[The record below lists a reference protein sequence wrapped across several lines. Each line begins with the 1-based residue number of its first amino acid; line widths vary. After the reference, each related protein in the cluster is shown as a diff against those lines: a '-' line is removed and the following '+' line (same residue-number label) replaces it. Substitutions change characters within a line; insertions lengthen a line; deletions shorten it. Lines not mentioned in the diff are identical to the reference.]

1 MTTLHALQR
10 TNERTGFNL
19 KTSERFISNAIQR
32 GKGAENFIDRERH
45 YLLQAAE
52 DSKKA
57 LVYNS
62 YCFIISADNIC
73 ITMFPVPKWFGK
85 KMQYSCKNKIK
96 RTRNYQRH
104 KDFYQMEENDYGFCK
119 VS

>member
-1 MTTLHALQR
+1 MTTLHAIQR

-32 GKGAENFIDRERH
+32 GKSSEEFIDRERH
-45 YLLQAAE
+45 YLLQAVK
-52 DSKKA
+52 DDRKA

-62 YCFIISADNIC
+62 YCFIVSDENIC

-85 KMQYSCKNKIK
+85 KKSFYNKSK
-96 RTRNYQRH
+96 HARKYQLNNNFETEDNY
-104 KDFYQMEENDYGFCK
+104 YGFCK

>member
-19 KTSERFISNAIQR
+19 KTSERFIANALER
-32 GKGAENFIDRERH
+32 GKRAEDFRDREKD
-45 YLLQAAE
+45 YLLRTVKNN
-52 DSKKA
+52 SKA
-57 LVYNS
+57 LVYNT
-62 YCFIISADNIC
+62 YCFIFSKENIC

-85 KMQYSCKNKIK
+85 KRRYNSKNKHIREYQK
-96 RTRNYQRH
+96 NYNN
-104 KDFYQMEENDYGFCK
+104 YEMEDDYYGFCK

>member
-10 TNERTGFNL
+10 TNERTGFNR
-19 KTSERFISNAIQR
+19 KTSERFISNAIER
-32 GKGAENFIDRERH
+32 GKGAEDFIDRERH
-45 YLLQAAE
+45 YLLQAVEE
-52 DSKKA
+52 DKKA

-62 YCFIISADNIC
+62 YCFIVSSSNIC

-85 KMQYSCKNKIK
+85 KKNFIGKNKEARRCK
-96 RTRNYQRH
+96 SYKNYFETE
-104 KDFYQMEENDYGFCK
+104 DNYYGFCK